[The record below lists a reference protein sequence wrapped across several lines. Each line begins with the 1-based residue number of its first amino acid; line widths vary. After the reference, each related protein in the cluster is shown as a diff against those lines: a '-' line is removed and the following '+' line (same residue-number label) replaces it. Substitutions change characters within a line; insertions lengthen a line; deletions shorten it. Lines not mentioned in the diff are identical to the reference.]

1 MTDTIIGKL
10 DSGSFEL
17 MTGNFLCSL
26 YKENQHNKTVKKNN
40 NKQLIAIII
49 VGSADQSILMRC
61 LKKSGYSCVEFTVVN
76 DSDIVWL
83 EQQNRYMRQTKCV
96 NPKRLSQN
104 IKSSLLIK
112 ISERRI

>member
-10 DSGSFEL
+10 ESGSFEL

-40 NKQLIAIII
+40 KQLIAKII
-49 VGSADQSILMRC
+49 VGSADQNILMRC
-61 LKKSGYSCVEFTVVN
+61 LKKCGYSCIEFMVVN
-76 DSDIVWL
+76 DSDIVWW

-96 NPKRLSQN
+96 NPKRLSQS